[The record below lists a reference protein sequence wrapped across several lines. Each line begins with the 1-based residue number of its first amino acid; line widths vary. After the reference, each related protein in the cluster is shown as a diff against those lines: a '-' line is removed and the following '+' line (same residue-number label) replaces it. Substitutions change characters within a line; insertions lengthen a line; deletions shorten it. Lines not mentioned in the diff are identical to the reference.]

1 MNMNQK
7 GFANIALIAL
17 VVILAGVAGYFAL
30 VKKSE
35 PVIQQTTPPPTTTQT
50 PTPQQPSPA
59 PINETTSWKTYT
71 GNAQSLSFE
80 FNLPTDFSLG
90 KHQEL
95 TTNYQYYLDSFTSQ
109 SKINQYFSVLITP
122 VAEIRER
129 NRVLSDGK
137 DNSQEPITLGNI
149 IAESHKYNTYLAKV
163 VNKGETTGRG
173 IPAIRQEITIVADSS
188 GGIRI
193 STFLLKDDMLIELSV
208 PKTFD
213 ETLYRQIL
221 STFRF
226 TK

>member
-1 MNMNQK
+1 MNQK

-35 PVIQQTTPPPTTTQT
+35 PVVQQTTPPPTTTQT

-163 VNKGETTGRG
+163 VNKGETTVSG

>member
-35 PVIQQTTPPPTTTQT
+35 PVVQQTTPPPTTTQT

-163 VNKGETTGRG
+163 VNKGETTVSG